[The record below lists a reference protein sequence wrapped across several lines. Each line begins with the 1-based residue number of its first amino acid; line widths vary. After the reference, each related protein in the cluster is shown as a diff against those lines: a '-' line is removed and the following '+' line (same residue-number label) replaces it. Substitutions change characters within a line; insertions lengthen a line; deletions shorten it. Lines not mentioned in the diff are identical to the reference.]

1 MPGSIDQPVQPRV
14 LLGGIHAARQQ
25 AGTQR
30 HGLMRATDNLRH
42 EIVQTFGQGNGL
54 VRMPVLLQARKLR
67 PELPSHWQARLIQ
80 THAGGQSRRCIT
92 SVEIELGFREIR
104 PVLTRCRTA

>member
-80 THAGGQSRRCIT
+80 THAGGQSRRFIT